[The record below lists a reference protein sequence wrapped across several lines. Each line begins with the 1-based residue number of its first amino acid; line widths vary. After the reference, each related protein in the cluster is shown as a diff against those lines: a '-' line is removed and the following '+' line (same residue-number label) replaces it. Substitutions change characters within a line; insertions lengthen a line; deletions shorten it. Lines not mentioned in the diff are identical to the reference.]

1 MRERGVCESVVRE
14 WEKRRRFKRER
25 DTTKSIRF
33 RGENLAKY
41 RNWALVKR
49 ENFGFRGKWVFG
61 LGGKLF
67 GLIMR

>member
-1 MRERGVCESVVRE
+1 MRE

-49 ENFGFRGKWVFG
+49 ENFGFRGKWVLG
-61 LGGKLF
+61 LGGKHF
-67 GLIMR
+67 GLIMWWEMGLGYR